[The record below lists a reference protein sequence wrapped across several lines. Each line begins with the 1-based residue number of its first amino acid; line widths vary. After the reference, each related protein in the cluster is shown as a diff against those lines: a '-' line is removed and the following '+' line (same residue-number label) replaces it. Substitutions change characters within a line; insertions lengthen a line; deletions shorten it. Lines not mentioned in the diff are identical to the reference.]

1 MNGGGTVKEQTYSS
15 NLYNRLVNVGY
26 GKDGHD
32 AATMDQ
38 LTKVSAG
45 DRISVASE
53 TDQTTGAATYKISV
67 NNDGAVASGDANLV
81 AGGTVY
87 SEVRLHLMGPMSR
100 RQARRVITFWPL
112 MDR

>member
-87 SEVRLHLMGPMSR
+87 SDVRPASVGSY
-100 RQARRVITFWPL
+100 V
-112 MDR
+112 